1 MKIISF
7 AELAKQKKE
16 REAAMLARAEAPAT
30 SPPAPLDKATLEPQ
44 TSSISSAA
52 TSIRK
57 AIDYNE
63 KQSRAIR
70 YAADFSVDEMVIIGS
85 AGTGKTTTQRG
96 MVETLM
102 PFLPMFGGTSKT
114 LTPYA
119 PAMVITCPTNRGCK
133 PIKRAVGDLLPANIA
148 TNHKIQEYEPF
159 FYDVIDD
166 NGNTKKTMQFMPMRN
181 AENPIPEILLHI
193 TDEAGLCSVEM
204 DKQNRAAM
212 PNARRI
218 YSGDIYQLPPVYG
231 SSILGFKLAEAAAG
245 KIPLVELTEV
255 YRQALDS
262 PILARAIEVKNG
274 YSQAFSVE
282 NCKKKWTQQSESGT
296 LVFTPIPDSLAKSLP
311 RGMDEESKHDRLDA
325 IMKLN
330 TVFGKNFQNAYK
342 NGVYDPEEDII
353 LIPHRKPHTFGA
365 YQMNRFIAQAISEK
379 TGNEITE
386 VIAGFQ
392 RYYYSIGDRV
402 TDGKIEGNITRI
414 VPNIKYRGKT
424 PKTPGTTDR
433 WGKRLDGVEDALPE
447 FDLTAPAMSN
457 DEIDAFLSQDIGD
470 DAERKQ
476 AASHVI
482 YIQPNDGNPE
492 FSLETAAALN
502 EIAFSYVLTVHQ
514 SQGSEWRKVFLILH
528 PLHSGMYKREL
539 LYTAMTRAREYC
551 EIIARPAALEI
562 CCKSAIIKGVTLAEK
577 AEYFKGKME
586 AANKEMQE

>member
-7 AELAKQKKE
+7 AELQRQKKE
-16 REAAMLARAEAPAT
+16 REAAMLARAEALPAE
-30 SPPAPLDKATLEPQ
+30 PPPPLHKETLEE
-44 TSSISSAA
+44 ISTNVQATASPTRAA
-52 TSIRK
+52 IN
-57 AIDYNE
+57 YNE
-63 KQSRAIR
+63 KQSRAIH
-70 YAADFSVDEMVIIGS
+70 YAADFSTQDLVIIGS

-96 MVETLM
+96 MVETLL
-102 PFLPMFGGTSKT
+102 PFLPMFGGVSKT
-114 LTPYA
+114 LMPHS

-148 TNHKIQEYEPF
+148 TNHKIQEYEPV
-159 FYDVIDD
+159 FYDVTDD
-166 NGNTKKTMQFMPMRN
+166 NGNVRKTMQFLPMRN
-181 AENPIPEILLHI
+181 AANPIPEILLHI

-231 SSILGFKLAEAAAG
+231 SSILGYKLAEAAAG

-274 YSQAFSVE
+274 FSNSFSVA
-282 NCKKKWTQQSESGT
+282 NCKKKWTQSSDSGT
-296 LVFTPIPDSLAKSLP
+296 LVFTPIPDSLARSLP
-311 RGMDEESKHDRLDA
+311 RGMDEETKQDRLDA

-330 TVFGKNFQNAYK
+330 EVFGRNFQTAFK
-342 NGVYDPEEDII
+342 NGVYDPEEDVI

-365 YQMNRFIAQAISEK
+365 YQLNRFIAQAISEK
-379 TGNEITE
+379 SGSPIQE

-392 RYYYSIGDRV
+392 KYYYSVGDRV

-414 VPNIKYRGKT
+414 VPNIKYQGKT
-424 PKTPGTTDR
+424 PKPTDSTDR
-433 WGKRLDGVEDALPE
+433 WGRVKAGHEDDLPE
-447 FDLTAPAMSN
+447 FDLTAPNMTN
-457 DEIDAFLSQDIGD
+457 DDIDAFLTQDLGEDSQ
-470 DAERKQ
+470 RKQ
-476 AASHVI
+476 AASHILHV
-482 YIQPNDGNPE
+482 QPNDGNPE
-492 FSLETAAALN
+492 FTLETSAELN
-502 EIAFSYVLTVHQ
+502 NINFSYVLTVHQ

-586 AANKEMQE
+586 AASKEMQE

>member
-1 MKIISF
+1 MKIVSF
-7 AELAKQKKE
+7 KELAEQKRL
-16 REAAMLARAEAPAT
+16 REAAMEARAAAPTAIL
-30 SPPAPLDKATLEPQ
+30 PPALDKETLEPI
-44 TSSISSAA
+44 SNAIVSSA
-52 TSIRK
+52 TSTRK
-57 AIDYNE
+57 AIEYNE
-63 KQSRAIR
+63 KQSAAIR
-70 YAADFSVDEMVIIGS
+70 FAADFSTQEMVIIGS

-96 MVETLM
+96 MVETIL

-114 LTPYA
+114 LTPHS

-133 PIKRAVGDLLPANIA
+133 PIKRAVGDLLPSNIA

-159 FYDVIDD
+159 FYDVVDEK
-166 NGNTKKTMQFMPMRN
+166 GNTRKTMQFMPMRN
-181 AENPIPEILLHI
+181 ADNPIPEILLHI

-274 YSQAFSVE
+274 FSE
-282 NCKKKWTQQSESGT
+282 SFSAANCKKKWTQSSDSGT
-296 LVFTPIPDSLAKSLP
+296 LVFTPIPDSLARSLP
-311 RGMDEESKHDRLDA
+311 RGTDEESKHDRLDA

-330 TVFGKNFQNAYK
+330 EVFGKNFQSAFR
-342 NGVYDPEEDII
+342 NGVYDPEEDVI

-365 YQMNRFIAQAISEK
+365 YQLNRFIAQAISEK
-379 TGNEITE
+379 TGNAIQE

-392 RYYYSIGDRV
+392 KYYYSIGDRV

-414 VPNIKYRGKT
+414 VPNIKYQGRT
-424 PKTPGTTDR
+424 PKPSNSTDR
-433 WGKRLDGVEDALPE
+433 WGRPLPGHEEDLPE
-447 FDLTAPAMSN
+447 FDLSAPTITN
-457 DEIDAFLSQDIGD
+457 DEIDAFLTQDLGE
-470 DAERKQ
+470 DAQRKQ

-492 FSLETAAALN
+492 FALESASDLN
-502 EIAFSYVLTVHQ
+502 NINFSYVLTVHQ

-528 PLHSGMYKREL
+528 PLHSTMYKREL

-577 AEYFKGKME
+577 AEYFKGKMD
-586 AANKEMQE
+586 AANREMQE